1 VLTIKTTKRNGTQK
15 VCPQQECSFAEAYE
29 PPLEEKAAAEQ

>member
-1 VLTIKTTKRNGTQK
+1 VTIKTTKRSGTQK

-29 PPLEEKAAAEQ
+29 APPEE